1 MTSDRNR
8 LAVVSTVR
16 KQKMKPSGPNFSKY
30 YITMLISLLW
40 CSITAQ
46 YKEYEEYDDLDEHED
61 DADYDDDAEYDED
74 YPEDSD
80 LADEDYDTLLDI
92 ERTLDSISETMGGQG
107 AEQGAGHEHGEYER
121 MRRLRASVN
130 GLVDKDQLGNTVG
143 SDEAKMRT
151 EL

>member
-1 MTSDRNR
+1 MGSWRECFACRGGGPGVTSDRNR

-16 KQKMKPSGPNFSKY
+16 KQKMKPSGPTFSKY

-107 AEQGAGHEHGEYER
+107 AEQGAGHENGEYER
-121 MRRLRASVN
+121 MRRL
-130 GLVDKDQLGNTVG
+130 
-143 SDEAKMRT
+143 
-151 EL
+151 